1 MGGFSVNSHF
11 QDMADLWKCRTTED
25 APLLTVPLGFLT
37 LKLVHIEHSEIL
49 QLFGLS
55 RVSSLPYEVSVHK
68 CPFAPL
74 SLCAPPCVSSVGGG
88 QLAPCTDFYGH
99 RNYRSPAL
107 HLAIDWSGHF
117 WALSLDQELEGT
129 FWFFKLILFQTTGI
143 FTQIFLKKT
152 CSSLTFFMHDF
163 DFHSRLLSIKAHK
176 SKLINIIYLTAVL
189 KTIVDNWIILMT
201 S

>member
-1 MGGFSVNSHF
+1 M
-11 QDMADLWKCRTTED
+11 D
-25 APLLTVPLGFLT
+25 
-37 LKLVHIEHSEIL
+37 IEIIE
-49 QLFGLS
+49 GP
-55 RVSSLPYEVSVHK
+55 V
-68 CPFAPL
+68 
-74 SLCAPPCVSSVGGG
+74 
-88 QLAPCTDFYGH
+88 
-99 RNYRSPAL
+99 L

-129 FWFFKLILFQTTGI
+129 FWFFKLILFQTTDI

-163 DFHSRLLSIKAHK
+163 DFHSRLLSINAHK